1 MAWFAIVAR
10 SRDQR
15 IGKSKSSLRR
25 IGNAGSAIIC
35 AEIDSQRSEV
45 VQVLEAPE
53 PKARMRWG
61 DRSQSNNRQTIG
73 KIREASQARLCIISS
88 KKNSTSMRTTILTVA
103 RCIAAAIAAR
113 VSAIRPVTL

>member
-25 IGNAGSAIIC
+25 TGNAGSAIISLRGV
-35 AEIDSQRSEV
+35 DSQRSEV

-53 PKARMRWG
+53 PKARCAGVTGR
-61 DRSQSNNRQTIG
+61 RATID
-73 KIREASQARLCIISS
+73 KQLARS
-88 KKNSTSMRTTILTVA
+88 KKPA
-103 RCIAAAIAAR
+103 K
-113 VSAIRPVTL
+113 PVFV

>member
-1 MAWFAIVAR
+1 MLALR
-10 SRDQR
+10 S
-15 IGKSKSSLRR
+15 SH
-25 IGNAGSAIIC
+25 C
-35 AEIDSQRSEV
+35 AEIDSQRSEL
-45 VQVLEAPE
+45 VQALEAPE

>member
-1 MAWFAIVAR
+1 MDLAIWQQQLAQDGTLLEQV
-10 SRDQR
+10 
-15 IGKSKSSLRR
+15 
-25 IGNAGSAIIC
+25 
-35 AEIDSQRSEV
+35 EVV

-103 RCIAAAIAAR
+103 GCIAAAIAAR

>member
-10 SRDQR
+10 SREQR
-15 IGKSKSSLRR
+15 IGKNPSLLSSH
-25 IGNAGSAIIC
+25 C
-35 AEIDSQRSEV
+35 AKIDSQRSEV
-45 VQVLEAPE
+45 VQVLEVPE
-53 PKARMRWG
+53 PKARMRWC

-73 KIREASQARLCIISS
+73 KIQEASQARLCIISS

-113 VSAIRPVTL
+113 VSTIRPVTL